1 MAVRK
6 KYPDDLLDEEWNLV
20 ESIFQTESAKGG
32 RPLKYSKREILNA
45 IIYLLRTGCSW
56 RHIPHDF
63 PPWRTVYVQ
72 FAKWKQSGLFEKMND
87 ILRKKLRQK
96 LGRNED
102 PSAGVADS
110 QSVKTTEK
118 GASKVSTAGKKLRD
132 ENDIY
137 WLILKD

>member
-1 MAVRK
+1 MTARK
-6 KYPDDLLDEEWNLV
+6 KYPDDLLDEEWSLV
-20 ESIFQTESAKGG
+20 ESLFRQETSKGG

-45 IIYLLRTGCSW
+45 IIYVLRTGCSW

-72 FAKWKQSGLFEKMND
+72 FSKWKQIGLFEKMND

-118 GASKVSTAGKKLRD
+118 GASKVSMAEKKSKV